1 MATKA
6 QMKTALGIT
15 DSQVTKAL
23 AYLDRVS
30 PKVDGSGDA
39 RANAINDFRD
49 HIVAHY
55 SGIISADL
63 KQQASDPAWD

>member
-30 PKVDGSGDA
+30 PKFYGSGDT
-39 RANAINDFRD
+39 RANTIDDFRD

>member
-1 MATKA
+1 MATNA
-6 QMKTALGIT
+6 EMITALGIT
-15 DSQVTKAL
+15 ESQITKAL

-39 RANAINDFRD
+39 RSNVINDFRD

-55 SGIISADL
+55 NGIIKADL
-63 KQQASDPAWD
+63 KQQIADPDWD

>member
-1 MATKA
+1 MATTHRL
-6 QMKTALGIT
+6 MTALSIT
-15 DSQVTKAL
+15 ESQMTKAL

-39 RANAINDFRD
+39 RSNVINDFRD

-55 SGIISADL
+55 NGIIKSDL
-63 KQQASDPAWD
+63 KQQITDPDWD